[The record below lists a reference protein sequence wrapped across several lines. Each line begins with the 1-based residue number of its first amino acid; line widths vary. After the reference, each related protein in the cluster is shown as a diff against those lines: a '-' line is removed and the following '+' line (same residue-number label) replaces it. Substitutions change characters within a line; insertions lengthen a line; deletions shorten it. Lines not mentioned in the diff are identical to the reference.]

1 MTIYQ
6 PFSKSDDISSTFQME
21 MISMVDKSDNNCVK
35 TERLRTLIDSK
46 KSQKEVAD
54 GTGQDKSQVSNHY
67 NGKSVSF
74 AAAIKY
80 AEYFHVSVD
89 YLIGRVENP
98 TENPT
103 TAAIH

>member
-1 MTIYQ
+1 
-6 PFSKSDDISSTFQME
+6 
-21 MISMVDKSDNNCVK
+21 MVDKSDNNCVK